1 MIKLYFDSEIQS
13 QAELNNNFQIG
24 RHGNRD
30 NEPPGSPIPW
40 CPGLPEVE
48 EAKKR
53 LAGMKG
59 QKFSDL

>member
-30 NEPPGSPIPW
+30 NEPPGKPNPLEPW
-40 CPGLPEVE
+40 LPWVE
-48 EAKKR
+48 KR
-53 LAGMKG
+53 R
-59 QKFSDL
+59 